1 MSDPP
6 VVDAAR
12 SPSTGR
18 AAVPLARRGDGGPP
32 SRFHRGAHPPYAIR
46 WFGST
51 ALLGHLRRVA
61 ASVVASQAVDTR
73 DWMRPERPHELLA
86 HAARVLRAPVGD
98 APTLV
103 ERLGRPLWIDFVS
116 DTGDDRD
123 VSAAVARL
131 VFTEYAPAE
140 DRDATI
146 LPRGDIL
153 LFGGDT
159 AYPVA
164 TGREILRR
172 VVQPWNEVLQEV
184 GTGGR
189 RRVLLGIPGNHD
201 WYDGLDGFARLF
213 RRDAVVG
220 MLAHWEAERA
230 HPAHKRPPG
239 DRSRAALVRQLH
251 LDELAGSVDLIRSAY
266 QSLQAIVR
274 GGTVYRVARL
284 ALRGYTPVQEASH
297 WALPLAPGLDL
308 WGVDRQLRQ
317 LDFRQRTFFIE
328 RRAER
333 PEDRIVFLAPDPA
346 LALGDRN
353 PAGQAMLGACRLT
366 LESDRV
372 LYLCGDLH
380 HYERRPVGDSLHV
393 IAGGGGAFLHGTR
406 IPPSPEGAAA
416 CAYPDAATS
425 RRLILRLPW
434 KLMAGTAG
442 FLPHMLF
449 ALLGALQLRA
459 LDHGP
464 VAGMVTTTLVALAYI
479 IGFTLAVR
487 GRRARLVTTLAITVS
502 FGLAVAL
509 APLLL
514 QKLILLLTHGVY
526 HDGLVVVVH
535 AAFGAFLFGAL
546 MMTLALTGREHEE
559 GFAALGHPGFRHFM
573 RIRIDEGGGL
583 EAWVIG
589 KDDPLGPGPPVLIDH
604 FAWPDPGTGR

>member
-1 MSDPP
+1 MSDPS
-6 VVDAAR
+6 VVGAAR

-18 AAVPLARRGDGGPP
+18 AAVPLAWRGDGAPP
-32 SRFHRGAHPPYAIR
+32 SRFHRGTHPPYAIR

-61 ASVVASQAVDTR
+61 ASIVASQAVDTR

-86 HAARVLRAPVGD
+86 HAARVLRAPGAD

-140 DRDATI
+140 DREGTI

-213 RRDAVVG
+213 RRDAVVE

-230 HPAHKRPPG
+230 HPAHRRAPG

-251 LDELAGSVDLIRSAY
+251 LDELAGSVDLVRSAY
-266 QSLQAIVR
+266 QSLRAIVR
-274 GGTVYRVARL
+274 GGTIHRVARL

-308 WGVDRQLRQ
+308 WGVDRQLRR

-328 RRAER
+328 RRAEQPGAR
-333 PEDRIVFLAPDPA
+333 LVFLAPDPA
-346 LALGDRN
+346 LSFGEPN
-353 PAGQAMLGACRLT
+353 PVGQAMLAACHLT

-372 LYLCGDLH
+372 LYLSGDLH
-380 HYERRPVGDSLHV
+380 HYERRVVGGSLQV

-406 IPPSPEGAAA
+406 IPPSPHGPAARV
-416 CAYPDAATS
+416 YPDAATS
-425 RRLILRLPW
+425 RRLALGLPW

-442 FLPHMLF
+442 FLPHMIF
-449 ALLGALQLRA
+449 GLLGAIQLSA
-459 LDHGP
+459 LGRGP
-464 VAGMVTTTLVALAYI
+464 VAGALTTALVALACI
-479 IGFTLAVR
+479 AGFTLTVR
-487 GRRARLVTTLAITVS
+487 GRRARRVLTLTVTMS
-502 FGLAVAL
+502 FGLAMAL
-509 APLLL
+509 SPLLL
-514 QKLILLLTHGVY
+514 RALVLLLARGTY
-526 HDGLVVVVH
+526 HDFLVVLAH
-535 AAFGAFLFGAL
+535 ATLGAFLFGAFL
-546 MMTLALTGREHEE
+546 MTLALSGLEHED
-559 GFAALGHPGFRHFM
+559 GSAALGHPGFRHFV
-573 RIRIDEGGGL
+573 RLRVDPGGGL

-604 FAWPDPGTGR
+604 FAWPDPRTGR

>member
-1 MSDPP
+1 MSEPSAAG
-6 VVDAAR
+6 VAR
-12 SPSTGR
+12 SQSAER
-18 AAVPLARRGDGGPP
+18 AVVPLAWRGEVDPP
-32 SRFHRGAHPPYAIR
+32 TRFHRGAHSPYAIR

-61 ASVVASQAVDTR
+61 ASAIASQAVDTR
-73 DWMRPERPHELLA
+73 DWMRPDRPGELLV
-86 HAARVLRAPVGD
+86 HAARVLRAPVAD

-103 ERLGRPLWIDFVS
+103 ERLGRPAWIDFVA

-123 VSAAVARL
+123 LSAAVARL
-131 VFTEYAPAE
+131 VFAEYGPA
-140 DRDATI
+140 DRPEGGI

-172 VVQPWNEVLQEV
+172 VIQPWNDVLHET

-201 WYDGLDGFARLF
+201 WFDGLDGFARLF
-213 RRDAVVG
+213 RRDAVAG

-230 HPAHKRPPG
+230 HPVHKRPAG

-251 LDELAGSVDLIRSAY
+251 LDELAGSVDLIRSAF
-266 QSLQAIVR
+266 QSLRAIAR
-274 GGTVYRVARL
+274 GSTIHRVARL
-284 ALRGYTPVQEASH
+284 TLRGYTAVQEASY
-297 WALPLAPGLDL
+297 WALPLAPGLEL
-308 WGVDRQLRQ
+308 WGVDRQLRR

-333 PEDRIVFLAPDPA
+333 PEDRLVFLAPDPA
-346 LALGDRN
+346 LSFGERN

-372 LYLCGDLH
+372 LYLSGDLH
-380 HYERRPVGDSLHV
+380 HYERRTVGDSLHV

-406 IPPSPEGAAA
+406 IAPSSGGAADR
-416 CAYPDAATS
+416 AYPDTAAS
-425 RRLILRLPW
+425 RRLALKLPW
-434 KLMAGTAG
+434 KLLAGAAG

-449 ALLGALQLRA
+449 GLLAALQLRA
-459 LDHGP
+459 LGQGP
-464 VAGMVTTTLVALAYI
+464 VAGTIATALVALVCVT
-479 IGFTLAVR
+479 GFTLAVR
-487 GRRARLVTTLAITVS
+487 GRRARRILTLAVTVS
-502 FGLAVAL
+502 FGLTVAL
-509 APLLL
+509 SPLLL
-514 QKLILLLTHGVY
+514 RRLIFLLAHGAY
-526 HDGLVVVVH
+526 HGGLVVVAH
-535 AAFGAFLFGAL
+535 AAFGAFLFGVFL
-546 MMTLALTGREHEE
+546 MILAFTGLEHEE

-573 RIRIDEGGGL
+573 RIRIDPDGGF

-604 FAWPDPGTGR
+604 FVWR